1 MDLAKA
7 ARFRAPASIGRLKQC
22 LADGASESGALRIVA
37 DPQAQ
42 KHRIQHEKYVREGSL
57 PV

>member
-1 MDLAKA
+1 MGLAKA
-7 ARFRAPASIGRLKQC
+7 ARFRAPARNGHSLQC
-22 LADGASESGALRIVA
+22 LADGAGESGTLRIVA